1 MKCVVFRIGCLR
13 IADFYMIKQFIPEE
27 RLQLRKTEE
36 ERTEEDRFAE
46 IENEFEEITLDDI
59 NTVNNN

>member
-1 MKCVVFRIGCLR
+1 MERTH
-13 IADFYMIKQFIPEE
+13 DMIRNYEDEE
-27 RLQLRKTEE
+27 YEEKLQLRKTEE

-59 NTVNNN
+59 NTVNKN

>member
-1 MKCVVFRIGCLR
+1 
-13 IADFYMIKQFIPEE
+13 MIRNYEDEE
-27 RLQLRKTEE
+27 YEEKLQLRKTEE

-59 NTVNNN
+59 NTVNLNYSRGLKI